1 MIGKQGRAAIAATLL
16 CTLLV
21 PAVSSVAGPKSRLQ
35 QIEAERDALQNRIE
49 AGEADARTLKGRI
62 KALGEQL
69 TEIQKEIVRLDER
82 IAQVASEVRT
92 AQAAVDATQESIDRI
107 EAVATRQ
114 AVELYKAGAT
124 DAIEALLNSDSL
136 TELDARAELLGAA
149 AQENTSALVR
159 YGRLRVEIKA
169 QHRELFNKKE
179 ELSAELKSRSIAKAK
194 MDKARSELNADLA
207 TLNDKLGSQRVREGN
222 LQDASD
228 RLRGNLEAIQARNQ
242 VEALGT
248 SAQGFIWP
256 LNGPITSP
264 YGPRWGRM
272 HEGIDIDGYTGQPIV
287 ASKGGTVVIAEYYG
301 GYGYAVA
308 IDHGGGIA
316 TFYAHNNELAV
327 SPGQRVDRGDLIAYV
342 GNTGNSYGDHLHFEV
357 RVNGDPQ
364 DPMYYLP

>member
-1 MIGKQGRAAIAATLL
+1 MIGRQGRAAIVVTLL
-16 CTLLV
+16 CTILL
-21 PAVSSVAGPKSRLQ
+21 PAVASTAGPQSRLQ
-35 QIEAERDALQNRIE
+35 EIEAERESLERKIDS
-49 AGEADARTLKGRI
+49 GEADARTLKEKIRL
-62 KALGEQL
+62 AGEQL

-82 IAQVASEVRT
+82 IAVVSSKVRT
-92 AQAAVDATQESIDRI
+92 AQSAVDATQKAIDRI
-107 EAVATRQ
+107 EGVAAKQAVA
-114 AVELYKAGAT
+114 LYKSGAT

-149 AQENTSALVR
+149 AQKNTSALIR
-159 YGRLRVEIKA
+159 YGRLQVEIRA
-169 QHRELFNKKE
+169 QHRELFNTKE
-179 ELSAELKSRSIAKAK
+179 ELAAELKSRSIAKAA
-194 MDKARSELNADLA
+194 MDKKQAELNADLA
-207 TLNDKLGSQRVREGN
+207 ALNEKLGDQRARHGD

-256 LNGPITSP
+256 LNGPVTSE

-308 IDHGGGIA
+308 IDHGGGVA
-316 TFYAHNNELAV
+316 TFYAHNSELAV
-327 SPGQRVDRGDLIAYV
+327 SPGQQVDRGDLIAYV

-357 RVNGDPQ
+357 RVNGSPQ